1 MLEEHRQLAAR
12 YEALRDARNG
22 PVFFIEHGLDEAE
35 IAELVADV
43 RAAVQRH
50 SLDGGWWDAHRL
62 PLIVVATEV
71 GYRYRGAGTNFWPLL
86 EQEIGA
92 HIGDPAR
99 QRIRSRFAAAATVY
113 RGAQPPATPWAQAFH
128 LIAWPITHA
137 LVPLEFHRPLALTLA
152 NLRENVGDLD
162 DESVYRAIRIASASS
177 SARFSTLLSS
187 QSLVVSVVRSLLG
200 TESGELSPEAT
211 QRIKKDLEADQL
223 ARRSLTAARQA
234 QRLAPKVAK
243 RRPPSTEAVPSISGA
258 LQLRRRENTL
268 VLEASF
274 PPVDPQVSPRLRKA
288 LRRRRFAP
296 KLWGV
301 TTPVP
306 SEQLLSGLPFSVKL
320 GSAPSVDAELLP
332 RLELLDIDAELRA
345 ILESFEL
352 RLEPPLVFAV
362 GADNEIARRVQGP
375 SISGHRAY
383 WVLTSAPSGA
393 MAQCPKLGEVGP
405 YTCYALDPA
414 IKGQCD
420 ALAQLGYI
428 PRFGISVAFAGSPA
442 VDRDAAAPAFV
453 EGDQRIIVP
462 RHSHPEGL
470 FVEWDGNATRAGDDE
485 VVRVVV
491 PTGDHVLQVRSGGES
506 REFAFRGIS
515 VSGSSPLAACTIDAQ
530 SSELTVQ
537 ALMNGSLAFSIESY
551 APLEQLDLTVDFEA
565 AGTMVSATAP
575 LAPLPQVITAK
586 HEPFASLLDDTT
598 RDLLLQTS
606 NPVLHLRVGNLCSGS
621 WALERR
627 VRPCWWVRGSNG
639 DIVLMSEL
647 GALPYGAVAA
657 TEPHLPPTPGLDQ
670 LLSET
675 FLLAPVGLE
684 SSEYGPAADF
694 TTLCVA
700 PRSASLEV
708 PGIQKPLLRRRH
720 RAESGAAGLEDL
732 VEGFLRWS
740 LAETDTVTAEV
751 RRRQITDTLDGWI
764 TELCCG
770 TRWYERELELT
781 TKDPWELLVEMGH
794 AAGLGR
800 DGYLSLPDRVWHES
814 LELAVAMIRHE
825 NPHLWTLAR
834 PPSDL
839 AKHDWTMVWT
849 ACDTAYQSIRDR
861 YQATGNTEI
870 VDALAEADAS
880 ADFDPEAWQA
890 VFQQVL
896 AETDYATLAALLL
909 PTDAAPGFMALDPAK
924 MSPADFVEELYR
936 WAKESQKALAGDLP
950 NESTLRAILALWTE
964 PEVAVSLD
972 WRGALQTLIS
982 ERSVAR
988 AARYLALRNRQARRA
1003 GAA

>member
-1 MLEEHRQLAAR
+1 LLEEHRRLATR

-35 IAELVADV
+35 IAALVADV
-43 RAAVQRH
+43 RSAVQLH
-50 SLDGGWWDAHRL
+50 SLDGGWWDAHKL
-62 PLIVVATEV
+62 PLIVAATEV

-86 EQEIGA
+86 EEEIGA

-99 QRIRSRFAAAATVY
+99 QRIRDRFAAAATVY

-152 NLRENVGDLD
+152 NLRENVTDFD

-200 TESGELSPEAT
+200 TESGELSPEIT
-211 QRIKKDLEADQL
+211 QRIKKDLEADHL

-243 RRPPSTEAVPSISGA
+243 RRTPSTEVVPSISGA
-258 LQLRRRENTL
+258 LQLRRRENAL

-274 PPVDPQVSPRLRKA
+274 PPVDAQVSSRLRKA

-332 RLELLDIDAELRA
+332 RLEMLDIDAELRA

-352 RLEPPLVFAV
+352 RLEPPLLFAV
-362 GADNEIARRVQGP
+362 GADKEIARRVHGP

-383 WVLTSAPSGA
+383 WVLTSAPSPA

-414 IKGQCD
+414 IQDQCD
-420 ALAQLGYI
+420 TLEQLGYM
-428 PRFGISVAFAGSPA
+428 PRFGVSVAFAGSPA
-442 VDRDAAAPAFV
+442 VDRDASTPAFA

-470 FVEWDGNATRAGDDE
+470 FVEWEGNATRLGDDE

-491 PTGDHVLQVRSGGES
+491 PTGDHVLKVRSGGES
-506 REFAFRGIS
+506 REFAFSGIS
-515 VSGSSPLAACTIDAQ
+515 VSGPYPLAACTIDAQ
-530 SSELTVQ
+530 SELTVQ

-551 APLEQLDLTVDFEA
+551 APLEQLDLTVDVEA
-565 AGTMVSATAP
+565 AGTMVSASVP
-575 LAPLPQVITAK
+575 LAPLPQVITSK
-586 HEPFASLLDDTT
+586 HEPFASLLDDET
-598 RDLLLQTS
+598 RELLLQTP
-606 NPVLHLRVGNLCSGS
+606 NPVLHLRVGHLCSGS

-647 GALPYGAVAA
+647 GALPYGVVAA
-657 TEPHLPPTPGLDQ
+657 TEPHLPPTPGLDP

-675 FLLAPVGLE
+675 SLLAPVGLE
-684 SSEYGPAADF
+684 GSEYGAAAHF

-700 PRSASLEV
+700 PRAASLEA
-708 PGIQKPLLRRRH
+708 PGIPKPRLRRRR
-720 RAESGAAGLEDL
+720 RAEPGSAGLEDL
-732 VEGFLRWS
+732 AEGFLRWS
-740 LAETDTVTAEV
+740 LAETDTVTAEI
-751 RRRQITDTLDGWI
+751 RRRQITDKLDGWI

-770 TRWYERELELT
+770 TIWHERESELT
-781 TKDPWELLVEMGH
+781 NMRPWELLVEVGH

-800 DGYLSLPDRVWHES
+800 DGYLSLPDHVWRES
-814 LELAVAMIRHE
+814 LQIAVGTIRHE
-825 NPHLWTLAR
+825 IPHLLSLAR

-839 AKHDWTMVWT
+839 AKHDWTMIWT
-849 ACDTAYQSIRDR
+849 ACDNAYQSLRR
-861 YQATGNTEI
+861 TYQATGNTEI
-870 VDALAEADAS
+870 VDAIAEADAS
-880 ADFDPEAWQA
+880 ADFDPEAWQT
-890 VFQQVL
+890 VFEQVL

-909 PTDAAPGFMALDPAK
+909 PTDVAPGFMALDPSR
-924 MSPADFVEELYR
+924 MSLADFGEELHR

-950 NESTLRAILALWTE
+950 NEETLRAIVAFWTE

-972 WRGALQTLIS
+972 WRGALQTMIS
-982 ERSVAR
+982 ERPVAR
-988 AARYLALRNRQARRA
+988 AARYLALRRRQVRRE
-1003 GAA
+1003 GAE